1 MKREAILK
9 YLSDHKKEFNQKY
22 RVRKIGLFGSF
33 ARGEESKSS
42 DIDIFVDMDPDLF
55 KLVRLKEQI
64 EKDLKVRVDLIR
76 KHKNLS
82 PLFLKMIQR
91 DIIYV

>member
-64 EKDLKVRVDLIR
+64 EKDLKVKVDLIR